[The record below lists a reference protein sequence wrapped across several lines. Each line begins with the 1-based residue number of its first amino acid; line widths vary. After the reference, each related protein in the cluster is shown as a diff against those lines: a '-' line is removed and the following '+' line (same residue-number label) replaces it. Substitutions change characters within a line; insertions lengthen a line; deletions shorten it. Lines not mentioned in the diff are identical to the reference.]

1 MIVVV
6 TQVYKIESI
15 QQTSIG
21 ASRIGHILAYVN
33 NTLIN
38 VNIHLKQY
46 LSKVLERRQ
55 MAAFTIYGKC
65 SMKGSLR
72 EHRKV

>member
-1 MIVVV
+1 M
-6 TQVYKIESI
+6 YLREGNSI

-38 VNIHLKQY
+38 VNIHLKQN
-46 LSKVLERRQ
+46 LSKVLERNQ

-65 SMKGSLR
+65 FNERIPKR
-72 EHRKV
+72 A